1 MSYSNT
7 ARRNAACRKKI
18 ERLGS
23 ARVARESIGTSS
35 RLDVSVVRV
44 AFPVEVDYNG
54 TIADK
59 TQPSPSP
66 IVPQTVPHTPA
77 VAIWSLILAVLS
89 FTCGWVFTAVPA
101 VICGHIARAKIRKS
115 GGALGGKGIA
125 TAGLILGY
133 FALVLC
139 IMGIPLLVSM
149 IQSDR
154 ERLQRLSAER
164 KLVASDDDKVKVT
177 VPGTWTKLPELNK
190 QASLQVG
197 NKNKEVYLIVITD
210 TKADLD
216 NFNLEKHHQQTRD
229 RMLQKMENASA
240 TQPVSVTVD
249 GHPALQDE
257 LSGTEKGTNV
267 VFLHTTVDDGD
278 HFQQILAWTL
288 KSRWQKQNQL
298 LREVTE
304 HFHSEKPN
312 ESSDD

>member
-1 MSYSNT
+1 VVIPPGILFRE
-7 ARRNAACRKKI
+7 APW
-18 ERLGS
+18 ERWPQPPGEGVL
-23 ARVARESIGTSS
+23 AFTNLYSS
-35 RLDVSVVRV
+35 RTRQTPGLDFTSQLH
-44 AFPVEVDYNG
+44 YNG
-54 TIADK
+54 AMADE
-59 TQPSPSP
+59 TPAPTP
-66 IVPQTVPHTPA
+66 AVPQTVSRTPA

-89 FTCGWVFTAVPA
+89 FTCGWLFTAIPA

-133 FALVLC
+133 IALAVG

-154 ERLQRLSAER
+154 ERLQRLSTER
-164 KLVASDDDKVKVT
+164 REIASDDGKIKVN

-197 NKNKEVYLIVITD
+197 NKSKEVYLIVITD
-210 TKADLD
+210 TKTDLD
-216 NFNLEKHHQQTRD
+216 NFTLEKDHQQVRD
-229 RMLQKMENASA
+229 RMLQKMKNASG
-240 TQPVSVTVD
+240 TQPVSLTID

-257 LSGTEKGTNV
+257 LTGTEKGTNV

-288 KSRWQKQNQL
+288 KSRWQKQNEL
-298 LREVTE
+298 LREVTAS
-304 HFHSEKPN
+304 FRSEK
-312 ESSDD
+312 